1 MVKYVSTVHP
11 EQTNK
16 KNEINLELFCENV
29 FDAKLF
35 NLHSGYF
42 ISCNNNYKF
51 KTLQRLKINKVITV
65 FN

>member
-1 MVKYVSTVHP
+1 MNYYGCRIQFVLKYVCTVHSA

-16 KNEINLELFCENV
+16 RNKINLELFCENV

-42 ISCNNNYKF
+42 ISCNNNY
-51 KTLQRLKINKVITV
+51 
-65 FN
+65 